1 MFKRRYRFLKGF
13 ALGLTLGVSGTFIYN
28 WDVSAGTYAKYKLGE
43 KGSAGAVDTRIVT
56 PAKLFHITCI
66 GSEKDCGPREI
77 HSVPVPGTLWL
88 FGTGVI
94 LLLRLNRHE

>member
-1 MFKRRYRFLKGF
+1 MKRYRFVKGF

-43 KGSAGAVDTRIVT
+43 KGSAGAVDTHVVP

-66 GSEKDCGPREI
+66 GSEKDCGREI
-77 HSVPVPGTLWL
+77 HSIPVPGTLWL
-88 FGTGVI
+88 FGAGLVAI
-94 LLLRLNRHE
+94 WRIKS